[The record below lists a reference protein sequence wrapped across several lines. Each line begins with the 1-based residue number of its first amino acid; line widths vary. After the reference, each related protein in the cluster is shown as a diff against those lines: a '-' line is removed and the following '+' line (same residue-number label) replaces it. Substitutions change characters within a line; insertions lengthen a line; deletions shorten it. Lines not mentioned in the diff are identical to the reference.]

1 MKVSLNWI
9 RDYVK
14 LPEDMDLKRLA
25 YDLTM
30 STVEV
35 EDAVD
40 LGASF
45 HDMVVGEIKEVL
57 PHPNADKLRICRTDI
72 GGGDIKEIVCGGTN
86 LRDGM
91 KVAVALPGS
100 FCRWHGEGEPVEIK
114 QSKLRGVESY
124 GMICGAV
131 EIGLAD
137 LRHEKV
143 KNLAYGK
150 QKMTELGR
158 ALMLK
163 PALLILDEPAAGLNP
178 SERREFVDILLKTHE
193 RGIDLFLI
201 EHNMDVVMNISTK
214 ITVLNFGAKIA
225 EGTPYE
231 IQNNDE
237 VIRAYLGDKYKPVEG

>member
-72 GGGDIKEIVCGGTN
+72 GGGDIKEIVC
-86 LRDGM
+86 
-91 KVAVALPGS
+91 A
-100 FCRWHGEGEPVEIK
+100 
-114 QSKLRGVESY
+114 
-124 GMICGAV
+124 GAW
-131 EIGLAD
+131 
-137 LRHEKV
+137 
-143 KNLAYGK
+143 
-150 QKMTELGR
+150 R
-158 ALMLK
+158 AT
-163 PALLILDEPAAGLNP
+163 A
-178 SERREFVDILLKTHE
+178 
-193 RGIDLFLI
+193 
-201 EHNMDVVMNISTK
+201 
-214 ITVLNFGAKIA
+214 
-225 EGTPYE
+225 
-231 IQNNDE
+231 
-237 VIRAYLGDKYKPVEG
+237 